1 MVFLFRFSQDRRIQ
15 DWFYLNWIF
24 PFRFSRFRFRRSG
37 LLQDRVLDAAKPPVG
52 VTDSFTDNVPRILQ
66 LPDRST
72 NAVHSIPA
80 YPGKSFGG
88 VVPIL
93 RQGQHEGQQP
103 LRFQRQ
109 CRVPQM
115 MVCHHRVVAGFLNA
129 KYRHNLTSLRRSGKV
144 FVFGKNS
151 ILCPLASPCG
161 KTYGHLICISY
172 MKKYL
177 RFLTPFNTVFRVL
190 DGK

>member
-1 MVFLFRFSQDRRIQ
+1 MHWIFRRRI
-15 DWFYLNWIF
+15 FRCRVIRCWIF
-24 PFRFSRFRFRRSG
+24 QYRAIQFRRLRLFVNG
-37 LLQDRVLDAAKPPVG
+37 VLDSGHFAFLVASLPPCDISG
-52 VTDSFTDNVPRILQ
+52 FFKLPNGGTDSVDTFPVDVGQPCKGI
-66 LPDRST
+66 
-72 NAVHSIPA
+72 
-80 YPGKSFGG
+80 
-88 VVPIL
+88 VPIL

-109 CRVPQM
+109 RRVPQM
-115 MVCHHRVVAGFLNA
+115 MVCHHRVVTGFLNA

-151 ILCPLASPCG
+151 ILCPFTFPCG

>member
-1 MVFLFRFSQDRRIQ
+1 MGKFLRI
-15 DWFYLNWIF
+15 FF
-24 PFRFSRFRFRRSG
+24 GCHAR
-37 LLQDRVLDAAKPPVG
+37 
-52 VTDSFTDNVPRILQ
+52 
-66 LPDRST
+66 PDRSFYWHGRQFPICARCT
-72 NAVHSIPA
+72 GELAGILIGIPA
-80 YPGKSFGG
+80 ILLLGRLS
-88 VVPIL
+88 VPVMIL
-93 RQGQHEGQQP
+93 FMLPMLIDGFVQLLTKYTSTN
-103 LRFQRQ
+103 LR
-109 CRVPQM
+109 
-115 MVCHHRVVAGFLNA
+115 RVVTGFLNA

-151 ILCPLASPCG
+151 ILCPFALPCG